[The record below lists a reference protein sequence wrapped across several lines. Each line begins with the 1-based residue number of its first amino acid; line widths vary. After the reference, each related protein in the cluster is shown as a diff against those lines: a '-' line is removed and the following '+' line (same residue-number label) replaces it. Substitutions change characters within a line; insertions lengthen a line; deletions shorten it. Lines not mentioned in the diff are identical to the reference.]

1 MSAYIVELL
10 GILIAL
16 GLLIFLAFRG
26 YTLLLAAPAAAIV
39 AAAFS
44 GEPLLAKW
52 TLTFM
57 QGTGRFITNFFP
69 LFLLGGVFGKLMDD
83 SGAALSIARGM
94 TERLGDKRAV
104 MAVVLACALLTY
116 GGVSLFVV
124 AFAVFPVAAALFRQ
138 AGVPHRLIPP
148 AIALGAFTFTMTA
161 LPGTPAIQNAIPM
174 AYFGTTLFAAPVLGV
189 IASAI
194 ILGFGLW
201 WLRLI
206 ETRARR
212 AGESYSTEPTVT
224 TDDQFVRERAANADN
239 FDPAELPHGHRSTE
253 LLSFAPS
260 VAPIL
265 IVLVINLLM
274 SLFVLPRVY
283 TGFLAEPR
291 FGETSLSA
299 VSGAWSVVTAL
310 AIASLILAVIHRKRL
325 PELRKTLDAGANASV
340 LPVLNTA
347 SLVGFG
353 AVVAALPAFAV
364 VRDGFLA
371 VPGGPLVSIAVAANV
386 MGGITG
392 SASGGLAIALN
403 SLGDTYAQL
412 ASSMGIHPELMHRVA
427 AISSGALA
435 MLPHNGA
442 VVTLL
447 AICGATQRGSY
458 REIMMVGLVGPL
470 IALTGVIALGKLFGA
485 F

>member
-1 MSAYIVELL
+1 VSAYAAGLL

-26 YTLLLAAPAAAIV
+26 YTLLLAAPAAAMV

-44 GEPLLAKW
+44 GEPILAKW

-57 QGTGRFITNFFP
+57 RGTGGFITNFFP
-69 LFLLGGVFGKLMDD
+69 LFLLGGVFGKFMDD
-83 SGAALSIARGM
+83 SGAALSIARTI
-94 TERLGDKRAV
+94 TERLGEQRAV
-104 MAVVLACALLTY
+104 IAVVLACAVLTY

-124 AFAVFPVAAALFRQ
+124 AFAVFPVADALFRQ
-138 AGVPHRLIPP
+138 AAVPHRLIPP

-174 AYFGTTLFAAPVLGV
+174 ATFGTTLFAAPGLG
-189 IASAI
+189 ILASAT

-206 ETRARR
+206 EARARS
-212 AGESYSTEPTVT
+212 AGEGYSSGTLATADE
-224 TDDQFVRERAANADN
+224 QFVRERATNADN
-239 FDPAELPHGHRSTE
+239 FDPAELPHGHRSE
-253 LLSFAPS
+253 QLPPFALA

-265 IVLVINLLM
+265 IVLAVNLIM
-274 SLFVLPRVY
+274 SLLVLPRIY

-291 FGETSLSA
+291 FGETSLAA
-299 VSGAWSVVTAL
+299 VSGVWSVVTAL
-310 AIASLILAVIHRKRL
+310 AIASLALVLIHRKRL
-325 PELRKTLDAGANASV
+325 PELRKSLDAGANASV
-340 LPVLNTA
+340 LPALNTA

-392 SASGGLAIALN
+392 SASGGLTIALN
-403 SLGDTYAQL
+403 ALGQTYAEL
-412 ASSMGIHPELMHRVA
+412 AAAASIQPELMHRVA

-470 IALTGVIALGKLFGA
+470 IGLIVVIALGKLFGA